1 MGRMILR
8 KASAVLLWAIF
19 VASGAA
25 VFGLAPSGGVTSAQA
40 ADELAGKALAL
51 RWCAACHLVAE
62 DQPSV
67 SSTSLPSFYDIAAD
81 PEWTEDRLA
90 TFLVDPH
97 PAMPDMNLGNIEIA
111 NLAAYITSLKQ

>member
-8 KASAVLLWAIF
+8 KTSAVLLWAMF

-40 ADELAGKALAL
+40 ADELAGKVLAL
-51 RWCAACHLVAE
+51 RWCAACHLVSE

-67 SSTSLPSFYDIAAD
+67 SSTSLPSFYDISAD

-97 PAMPDMNLGNIEIA
+97 PAMPDMNLGNIEI
-111 NLAAYITSLKQ
+111 TSLKQ

>member
-8 KASAVLLWAIF
+8 KASAVLLRAVF
-19 VASGAA
+19 AASGAA
-25 VFGLAPSGGVTSAQA
+25 VFGLTPSAQA
-40 ADELAGKALAL
+40 ADETAGKALAL

-97 PAMPDMNLGNIEIA
+97 PAMPDMNLGNVEIA
-111 NLAAYITSLKQ
+111 NLAAYITSLKP